1 MIRLRRGLE
10 RLSTLAALI
19 GGGFLLVAVAVTSA
33 SVIRG
38 IFGKPILG
46 DSEIV
51 EMCLGVAVA
60 LFLPYG
66 EMKGSH
72 VIVDVFTARMPE
84 RGLAWL
90 DAFMRGIVALV
101 ATVLALRLLDG
112 TMAQWERERATM
124 FLELP
129 YWWGYAGAS
138 LGMTLWAISAFF
150 VAFEHTRVRQH
161 LRKAS

>member
-1 MIRLRRGLE
+1 MIGLRIGLE

-19 GGGFLLVAVAVTSA
+19 GGGFLLVAVAVTTA

-84 RGLAWL
+84 KGRAWL
-90 DAFMRGIVALV
+90 DAMMRGIVALV

-112 TMAQWERERATM
+112 SFAQWERERATM

-138 LGMTLWAISAFF
+138 LGLILWAIAAFF
-150 VAFEHTRVRQH
+150 VATEYFQAQRQAD
-161 LRKAS
+161 KAH

>member
-1 MIRLRRGLE
+1 MIPLRRGLE
-10 RLSTLAALI
+10 RLATLAALI

-38 IFGKPILG
+38 VFGRPILG

-101 ATVLALRLLDG
+101 AAVLALRLLDG

-138 LGMTLWAISAFF
+138 VGMVLWAISAFF
-150 VAFEHTRVRQH
+150 VAFEHARFQQH
-161 LRKAS
+161 PRKAS

>member
-19 GGGFLLVAVAVTSA
+19 GGGFLLVAVLVTTA

-72 VIVDVFTARMPE
+72 VIVDVFTVRMPE
-84 RGLAWL
+84 RGLVWL

-101 ATVLALRLLDG
+101 AAVLALSLLDG

-138 LGMTLWAISAFF
+138 VGMVLWAISAFF
-150 VAFEHTRVRQH
+150 VAFEHARFQQH
-161 LRKAS
+161 PRKAS